1 MRSQL
6 IGRSLWLIG
15 VAGLLIANAGSAEAT
30 VVTAT
35 PEISPGSVSAGL
47 AALAGGVL
55 ILRAL
60 RRR

>member
-1 MRSQL
+1 MRSTF
-6 IGRSLWLIG
+6 I
-15 VAGLLIANAGSAEAT
+15 LIAGVLGVVLSAGSAYAT
-30 VVTAT
+30 ATPT
-35 PEISPGSVSAGL
+35 PEISPNSVSAGL